1 MIASGTNEPTTSV
14 ARRRSNPR
22 AAWAT
27 SSRSPT
33 RSAAAVPA
41 CSAISNAL
49 RSSGSRSGYDQ
60 PSSHGTSVVWADEE
74 TGMSSAGPW
83 STPSAIACESFRL
96 ASGRRRIRRGLGR
109 ALAPAAHDQQRD
121 PEDDQR
127 DDRIVDVVQAALPL
141 LPVRADLLADERQ
154 QEDPR
159 QAAGDREGGEAPERH
174 LRHPGRE
181 RDERADDRQHSREE
195 HGRVAVAGEPAVGP
209 LQVRRLDVQLGAVLL
224 EDVDPAEVADRV

>member
-1 MIASGTNEPTTSV
+1 MIAGGTNEPTTSV

-83 STPSAIACESFRL
+83 STPSASAWESFRL
-96 ASGRRRIRRGLGR
+96 ASDRRRIRRGLGR
-109 ALAPAAHDQQRD
+109 ALASLAPAAHDQQHD
-121 PEDDQR
+121 PEDDHR
-127 DDRIVDVVQAALPL
+127 DDRVVDVVQAVLPL
-141 LPVRADLLADERQ
+141 LPVGAHLLADEGE

-159 QAAGDREGGEAPERH
+159 QAPGDREDREAPERH
-174 LRHPGRE
+174 LRDGRGQ
-181 RDERADDRQHSREE
+181 RDERADYRQQPREE

-209 LQVRRLDVQLGAVLL
+209 RQVRRLDVQLA
-224 EDVDPAEVADRV
+224 P